1 MLNFGEFMVV
11 LVTILVVL
19 GVGRLPQLG
28 ESIGR
33 MRRNYKRAVEGK
45 SDIDITPPAALSSP
59 QAAPKKT
66 SDQEPEDAQ
75 LVD

>member
-45 SDIDITPPAALSSP
+45 SDIDITPPRVISP
-59 QAAPKKT
+59 PTSQKA